1 MLNISNITKDD
12 RTCKALTGQ
21 SVESIYLLLPLFEK
35 ALTSSKSKNK
45 NRKRAVGG
53 GRKGSIP
60 TSIDKLLFI
69 LIYLK
74 VYPTFDLFGILT
86 NRSRSKCCESVKALL
101 PILEIAL
108 GRSCVLPK
116 RKIKSLSDFYSSF
129 GNIKDIF
136 VDGVERPVQR
146 PKNIGTQK
154 KLYSGKKKTH
164 TRKNILVC
172 DENKKILL
180 LSPTKSGRRHDK
192 KLLDKGDF
200 IRHVSSRTCIWVD
213 TGFKGIEQNH
223 ANVEIP
229 TKRTKNKPL
238 TVEQKEENKII
249 SSFRVR
255 VEHAIGGSKRYAA
268 CRDIYRNKSINMDDK
283 FHLLSAGL
291 WNLHLQ
297 NSHI

>member
-1 MLNISNITKDD
+1 MPNISNITKDD

-21 SVESIYLLLPLFEK
+21 SVESINLLLPLFEQ
-35 ALTSSKSKNK
+35 ALISSKSQNK
-45 NRKRAVGG
+45 DRKRAIGG

-86 NRSRSKCCESVKALL
+86 NRSRSKCCESVQALL

-136 VDGVERPVQR
+136 IDGVERPVQR
-146 PKNIGTQK
+146 PKNSSKQK

-164 TRKNILVC
+164 TRKNILIC

-192 KLLDKGDF
+192 KLLDKGD
-200 IRHVSSRTCIWVD
+200 IVKHISNSTCIWAD

-238 TVEQKEENKII
+238 TVEEKEDNKII

-268 CRDIYRNKSINMDDK
+268 CRDIYRNKSVNMDDK

-291 WNLHLQ
+291 WNLHL
-297 NSHI
+297 

>member
-1 MLNISNITKDD
+1 MIKLSNIMKDD

-21 SVESIYLLLPLFEK
+21 SVESFNLLLPHFEQ
-35 ALTSSKSKNK
+35 ALISSRSQNK
-45 NRKRAVGG
+45 DRKRAIGG
-53 GRKGSIP
+53 GRKGNIP
-60 TSIDKLLFI
+60 TVTDKLLFI

-74 VYPTFDLFGILT
+74 VYPTYDLFVILT

-136 VDGVERPVQR
+136 IDGVERPVQR
-146 PKNIGTQK
+146 PKNSSKQK

-164 TRKNILVC
+164 TRKNILIC

-192 KLLDKGDF
+192 KLLDKGD
-200 IRHVSSRTCIWVD
+200 IVRHVSKSTCIWAD

-229 TKRTKNKPL
+229 IKRTKNKSL
-238 TVEQKEENKII
+238 TVREKEENRII

-268 CRDIYRNKSINMDDK
+268 CRDIYRNKSVNMDDK

-297 NSHI
+297 NSQI

>member
-1 MLNISNITKDD
+1 MINLSKIMKDD

-21 SVESIYLLLPLFEK
+21 SIESFNRLLPQFEQ
-35 ALTSSKSKNK
+35 AFIASKSKNK
-45 NRKRAVGG
+45 NRRRAIGG
-53 GRKGSIP
+53 GRKGNIP
-60 TSIDKLLFI
+60 TYTDKLLFI

-74 VYPTFDLFGILT
+74 VYPTFDLLGVLT
-86 NRSRSKCCESVKALL
+86 NRSHSKCCESVKALL

-136 VDGVERPVQR
+136 IDGVERPVQR
-146 PKNIGTQK
+146 PKKPNKQK

-172 DENKKILL
+172 DENKRILV

-192 KLLDKGDF
+192 KLLDKTDF
-200 IRHVSSRTCIWVD
+200 TRHISSNTCIWAD
-213 TGFKGIEQNH
+213 TGFQGIQDDHINT
-223 ANVEIP
+223 EIP
-229 TKRTKNKPL
+229 TKRTKTKPL
-238 TVEQKEENKII
+238 TTEQKEENKII

-268 CRDIYRNKSINMDDK
+268 SRDIYRNKSINMDDK

-297 NSHI
+297 NSQI

>member
-1 MLNISNITKDD
+1 MIKLSNITKDD

-21 SVESIYLLLPLFEK
+21 SVESFNLLLPDFK
-35 ALTSSKSKNK
+35 QALISSKSQNK
-45 NRKRAVGG
+45 DRKRAFGG
-53 GRKGSIP
+53 GRKGSVP
-60 TSIDKLLFI
+60 TYTDKLLFI

-74 VYPTFDLFGILT
+74 VYPTYDLFGILT

-146 PKNIGTQK
+146 PKNSSKQK

-164 TRKNILVC
+164 TRKNVLIC

-192 KLLDKGDF
+192 KLLDKADLV
-200 IRHVSSRTCIWVD
+200 RHISKSTCIWAD
-213 TGFKGIEQNH
+213 TGFKGIEQSH
-223 ANVEIP
+223 ANAEIP
-229 TKRTKNKPL
+229 TKRTKNKSL
-238 TVEQKEENKII
+238 TVKEKEENRII
-249 SSFRVR
+249 SSFRVK

-268 CRDIYRNKSINMDDK
+268 CRDIYRNKSVNMDDK

-297 NSHI
+297 NSQI